1 MNSLASTELI
11 DAGADVSHPAPG
23 QARPSMVSL
32 VYSTDADAVRYGA
45 ITDIQDART
54 ERIENMERYAY
65 DAIMEFVRRNN
76 PEFARKDESNGKV
89 TVFPVRVVFYRDGIS
104 EGEFAHVAT
113 QEVADFKGEQ

>member
-1 MNSLASTELI
+1 MI
-11 DAGADVSHPAPG
+11 
-23 QARPSMVSL
+23 SL

-65 DAIMEFVRRNN
+65 DAVIAFARRNN
-76 PEFARKDESNGKV
+76 TDGNARI
-89 TVFPVRVVFYRDGIS
+89 FPARVVFYRDGIS